1 MEMNKSP
8 LFSTPVRI
16 IEAIA
21 IFCVLFL
28 AVLIKVFY
36 FPVYEAESVIVVD
49 IKKSPTSVE
58 RERTA
63 ITESLG
69 FIRAHMELL
78 KSEPVLRNV
87 VDELRLYEDAWIWK
101 EAIKKG
107 ERNLDAI
114 KEKASRQMVELLRKR
129 YIVLNSPVFTD
140 LIEIKVKNRVALKA
154 ADIAN
159 TLMRHYISWSISFTH
174 HEVDR
179 VIEYLDKEVQLTKER
194 LTKSEEALEKFREK
208 NEVISLPDEIKAYL
222 QAIPEEI
229 KSHFKV
235 VQAIE
240 IKLLELEVELSR
252 LRELYTDNSPQVIYM
267 EKRIAELNEDLQKR
281 QTGTKSMEEY
291 IAPLRDVPQ
300 KEFELVRLTRDT
312 KINETLYTFL
322 VQEQEKARL
331 LRVKET
337 TQDIKII
344 SPALVPIKPKGRMI
358 TFVIGTMIS
367 LIFAIGLPA
376 FFEYRKRLF

>member
-1 MEMNKSP
+1 MNKSP

-36 FPVYEAESVIVVD
+36 FPVYEAESIIVVD

-58 RERTA
+58 TERTA

-69 FIRAHMELL
+69 YIRAHMELL
-78 KSEPVLRNV
+78 KSEPVLRNI

-159 TLMRHYISWSISFTH
+159 TLMRDYISWSISFTH
-174 HEVDR
+174 QEVDR
-179 VIEYLDKEVQLTKER
+179 VIEYLDKEVQLAKER

-235 VQAIE
+235 VQAME

-267 EKRIAELNEDLQKR
+267 KKRIAELTEDLQKR
-281 QTGTKSMEEY
+281 QIETRSTEEY

-300 KEFELVRLTRDT
+300 KEFELARLTRDV

-337 TQDIKII
+337 TQDIKIV

-367 LIFAIGLPA
+367 LIFAISLPA
-376 FFEYRKRLF
+376 FFEYRKILF